1 MKITIIQLPDISEYI
16 NYTYSTQIGEDSS
29 VIMLFKRLYR
39 SDIVLVD
46 VYLNEITDTTKVIS
60 GIKVTAGSIISAPRY
75 DLNFPYYIHC
85 IDQDGVDEP
94 VKQDTLYQF
103 YFQFTNY
110 DGGDWII

>member
-1 MKITIIQLPDISEYI
+1 MNISIANLPDITNFI
-16 NYTYSTQIGEDSS
+16 DYTYSIQVNTDISIII
-29 VIMLFKRLYR
+29 VFKHLYR
-39 SDIVLVD
+39 SDIVLAD
-46 VYLNEITDTTKVIS
+46 IYLNEITDATKIIS
-60 GIKVTAGSIISAPRY
+60 GIKVTSGSLVSPPRY

-94 VKQDTLYQF
+94 VKQDNLYQF